1 MRPAE
6 ARAFLVRHLHLH
18 QYFPAGAAGVRAMLA
33 HLRCVQIDPLNPMG
47 TNHDL
52 VTMARV
58 PDVKRGQMGHH
69 LRGHAFE
76 HWAKE
81 RYVLLPHI
89 FSLPAFDEARS
100 LCPSSNRYPIVPDVL
115 AIPLLGASTC

>member
-1 MRPAE
+1 MAAPQVVSRAE

-18 QYFPAGAAGVRAMLA
+18 QYFPPGGAGVRAMLA

-58 PDVKRGQMGHH
+58 PGVKRGQMGHH

-81 RYVLLPHI
+81 RRAAFRSSSRLLPSASLAVSVPI
-89 FSLPAFDEARS
+89 FPLPSRTRCAA
-100 LCPSSNRYPIVPDVL
+100 
-115 AIPLLGASTC
+115 